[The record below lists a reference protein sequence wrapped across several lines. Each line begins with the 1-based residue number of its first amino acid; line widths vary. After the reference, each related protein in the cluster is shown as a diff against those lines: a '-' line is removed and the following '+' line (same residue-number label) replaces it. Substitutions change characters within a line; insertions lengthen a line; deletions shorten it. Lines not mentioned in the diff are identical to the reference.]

1 MCFCYWRQFQLY
13 LFYRIGKIPESS
25 VFKWL
30 DHNRIPK
37 SEIRIIIRPYSIHD
51 KCNRSIRI
59 FCIVN
64 YFSKRWVWA
73 GINHLILGVINNI
86 NNWIIKNLGW
96 AASILALAIVIVA
109 VVAMFSKFGDVR
121 IGGEDAKPEL
131 SNFSWFT
138 IALTTTMAAGV
149 LFWGPGEPIAHY
161 AYPPTELYGVEPS
174 TSGSLK
180 FAMETMFLHW
190 TIVPYCMYTVPAVV
204 FAFMYYNAKKP
215 YSIAS
220 EVSPLLGD
228 RCYHPRWMQTIDAIT
243 LFAIGAGMAGSVA
256 QAFMNIS
263 GGISKMLGLPSNA
276 RLWFMVGIVVAAVT
290 VATAVSGIQKAMKH
304 VSNINVYGFAIFLI
318 FLLVFSNASFLFNLS
333 TEALGGFA
341 GTFIERIL
349 ITGESVGTQW
359 PQWWTTFY
367 WFSWMAW
374 APTSG
379 AFMGQIA
386 YGRKVKHVLG
396 LYVGLCASVSA
407 LWMVLVSGTSLWV
420 QTSGLFD
427 LVASYD
433 RGVENVPYDMLG
445 ALPLG
450 NLIIPL
456 FVVLIFL
463 STITACNSNCIAMAG
478 ISTQGINPDSPDS
491 PMWLKLVWC
500 VVPMAVGYIMIATVG
515 VNGVKIIANFGGMFA
530 ALIMIGATASLGILI
545 KNYKKF
551 DKTGSGSSDKV

>member
-1 MCFCYWRQFQLY
+1 
-13 LFYRIGKIPESS
+13 
-25 VFKWL
+25 
-30 DHNRIPK
+30 
-37 SEIRIIIRPYSIHD
+37 
-51 KCNRSIRI
+51 
-59 FCIVN
+59 
-64 YFSKRWVWA
+64 
-73 GINHLILGVINNI
+73 
-86 NNWIIKNLGW
+86 
-96 AASILALAIVIVA
+96 
-109 VVAMFSKFGDVR
+109 
-121 IGGEDAKPEL
+121 
-131 SNFSWFT
+131 
-138 IALTTTMAAGV
+138 
-149 LFWGPGEPIAHY
+149 
-161 AYPPTELYGVEPS
+161 
-174 TSGSLK
+174 
-180 FAMETMFLHW
+180 MFLHW

-456 FVVLIFL
+456 FVVLPQHHYRLQLQLYRYGRHLHSGYQPGFPGL
-463 STITACNSNCIAMAG
+463 
-478 ISTQGINPDSPDS
+478 PDVV
-491 PMWLKLVWC
+491 KAC
-500 VVPMAVGYIMIATVG
+500 VVCR
-515 VNGVKIIANFGGMFA
+515 
-530 ALIMIGATASLGILI
+530 S
-545 KNYKKF
+545 
-551 DKTGSGSSDKV
+551 DGSRLHHDRNRWCQWCQDHRKLRRNVRRPHHDRRHRQSGNSD